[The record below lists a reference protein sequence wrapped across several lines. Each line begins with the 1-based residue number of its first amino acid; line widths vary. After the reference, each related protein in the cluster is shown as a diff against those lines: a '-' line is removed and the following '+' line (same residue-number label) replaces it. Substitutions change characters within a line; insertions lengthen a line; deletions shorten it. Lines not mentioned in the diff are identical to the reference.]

1 MASLGLFLGLAGC
14 LNPTPHRNVVPVS
27 KSGELSVRFES
38 SFWVDAR
45 IDGNTARFWLDTG
58 ANGLLIYRP
67 SAERLGLD
75 LPSTEPAEALPRPY
89 WAKKSHLVE
98 LWGIARRQWLAV
110 IELPHFL
117 RLPEDGLVG
126 WHTIRKN
133 IVMFDAARGT
143 IAFLSRVPDEAMT
156 WIKLPIL
163 EGFRG
168 LVLGVPGNGR
178 TQGLILV
185 DTGIWSGVGL
195 PRSNWEDYRQANR
208 DQPTTLS
215 AGYTMFSGIVVRE
228 QTWAD
233 RFAFGSLELT
243 GVTVEEDTG
252 AGSQVVGNDH
262 LATWGMAALKRVQLI
277 VDGRRN
283 VAYVKAECGPAS
295 TPEHNRL
302 GAVFVP
308 RDLQSQELIA
318 HVAEGSPA
326 SEAGIRNG
334 DVLLRSGNVDL
345 AEWRSLRMDAS
356 MSGPVYPPP
365 GTRWDLTLKRGDE
378 VFVATVVLRDILNPS
393 NPGPASE

>member
-1 MASLGLFLGLAGC
+1 
-14 LNPTPHRNVVPVS
+14 
-27 KSGELSVRFES
+27 
-38 SFWVDAR
+38 
-45 IDGNTARFWLDTG
+45 
-58 ANGLLIYRP
+58 
-67 SAERLGLD
+67 
-75 LPSTEPAEALPRPY
+75 
-89 WAKKSHLVE
+89 
-98 LWGIARRQWLAV
+98 
-110 IELPHFL
+110 
-117 RLPEDGLVG
+117 
-126 WHTIRKN
+126 
-133 IVMFDAARGT
+133 
-143 IAFLSRVPDEAMT
+143 
-156 WIKLPIL
+156 
-163 EGFRG
+163 
-168 LVLGVPGNGR
+168 
-178 TQGLILV
+178 
-185 DTGIWSGVGL
+185 
-195 PRSNWEDYRQANR
+195 
-208 DQPTTLS
+208 
-215 AGYTMFSGIVVRE
+215 MFSGIVVRE